1 MRRMLI
7 VCTLV
12 TWDRHPYRD
21 RFRFVSDLK
30 IK

>member
-12 TWDRHPYRD
+12 TWDRHSYRD
-21 RFRFVSDLK
+21 RFRFNRSK
-30 IK
+30 T